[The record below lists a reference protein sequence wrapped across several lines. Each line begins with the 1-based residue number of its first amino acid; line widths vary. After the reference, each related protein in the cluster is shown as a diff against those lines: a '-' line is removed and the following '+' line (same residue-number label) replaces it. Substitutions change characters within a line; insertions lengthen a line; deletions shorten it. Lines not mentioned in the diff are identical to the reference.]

1 MPSQQGTCNR
11 YPVCLQTDRL
21 NAVSKGQM
29 RPLTL
34 ESAFSLGQNQAQIQT
49 QTHGPY
55 GLHKVMIEGHR
66 SLEAL
71 YSNPYDEER
80 VYKEIY

>member
-1 MPSQQGTCNR
+1 MASTCN
-11 YPVCLQTDRL
+11 PVSEGL
-21 NAVSKGQM
+21 M
-29 RPLTL
+29 RPHCPRSRVPATSTL
-34 ESAFSLGQNQAQIQT
+34 FSAFSLGQSQAQIQT

-55 GLHKVMIEGHR
+55 GLHIVMIEGHR

>member
-1 MPSQQGTCNR
+1 MLASRRN
-11 YPVCLQTDRL
+11 PV
-21 NAVSKGQM
+21 SEGQM
-29 RPLTL
+29 RPLAL
-34 ESAFSLGQNQAQIQT
+34 ESAFSLGQSQAQQIQT

-55 GLHKVMIEGHR
+55 GLHIVMIEGHR